1 MLLRSMRIHFNSF
14 QATANAIAGSAETLT
29 TTTQPTITGLGMS
42 LIRSDADSRAD
53 FAERINIGLKESA
66 TNTSVTGNSAA
77 ASVSAATMNASAAS
91 EDTFKFTLKVGDT
104 TQEVDFGGRML
115 STSLPGDSTLAAA
128 DYVHVARLR

>member
-1 MLLRSMRIHFNSF
+1 M
-14 QATANAIAGSAETLT
+14 
-29 TTTQPTITGLGMS
+29 
-42 LIRSDADSRAD
+42 
-53 FAERINIGLKESA
+53 KESA

-128 DYVHVARLR
+128 DYVHVAQAMREELHSMFDDSISVTESFRCIYY